1 MKKDGKINLKL
12 GLSSFFMGKCNKK
25 NGGKQAFPAV
35 FLSN

>member
-12 GLSSFFMGKCNKK
+12 GLSSFFIGKCNKK
-25 NGGKQAFPAV
+25 NSGKPDFPAV